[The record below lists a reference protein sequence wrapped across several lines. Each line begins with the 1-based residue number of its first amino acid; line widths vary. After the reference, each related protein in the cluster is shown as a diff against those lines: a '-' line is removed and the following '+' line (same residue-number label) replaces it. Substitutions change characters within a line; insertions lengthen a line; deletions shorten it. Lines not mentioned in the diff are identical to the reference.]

1 MLVASPGESSHALGL
16 SWVWELRSPI
26 RPLHPAAERKNKAV
40 PQRLC
45 SLPRRRLS
53 AQSSLPCQQN
63 QIQSLGRRGGP
74 CTPLQPCS
82 GARSSLP
89 SRSSPGF
96 SLHTSHNMAL
106 TTAHASPSVTLG
118 LGFFSGYQ
126 PPISGT
132 VVSTPPH
139 SLFLPSVGDTPGD
152 LKELREAGRH
162 RETPSG
168 IAFLSGHR
176 QGAAPV
182 FPPSHAPIPPRPA
195 GSCSVSGWLAQ
206 TPAHPVI

>member
-1 MLVASPGESSHALGL
+1 MLAASPGESSHALGL

-26 RPLHPAAERKNKAV
+26 RPLHPERKNKAV

-139 SLFLPSVGDTPGD
+139 SLFLPSVGDTSGD
-152 LKELREAGRH
+152 LEELREAGRH
-162 RETPSG
+162 RETPCG

-176 QGAAPV
+176 QGAVPM
-182 FPPSHAPIPPRPA
+182 FPPSQTQAAALCLA
-195 GSCSVSGWLAQ
+195 GWHRRRLTQ
-206 TPAHPVI
+206 